1 MNASLATAGSLLA
14 NWTTT
19 ATATSAAAAAV
30 AAAATLQLLAAHSL
44 EEPEAAFSAAGI
56 RPEDLFGGGNLTTAG
71 LSTTTTTVAPFYL
84 LPQQQIRPH
93 PSSNCSSLYN
103 RSCNNSGD
111 PWADGGGP
119 LDLLVKPSKY
129 AAWEVV
135 IIAVLTAITAIVTVL
150 GNILV
155 LIAFAV
161 ERTLRQPSNY
171 FIASL
176 AVTDLLIGLFSMPAY
191 STYLLLERW
200 PMPDILC
207 DIWLALDY
215 TVCLVSQYN
224 VLLITVDR
232 FCSVKIPAK
241 YRNWRAKR
249 KVQIMVIATWIVP
262 SSIFFPI
269 HLGWD
274 TFVGKRGMSQ
284 GSCDAQYIKS
294 NPTFNV
300 VLIFSYFWSTMVVLL
315 ILYAGIYQTAFSLQ
329 RKSQAK
335 HHKVCTSICLTFF
348 HGTLRRIGK

>member
-1 MNASLATAGSLLA
+1 MNTSLAATVAGSLLSQ

-19 ATATSAAAAAV
+19 TALHLLSTASSSV
-30 AAAATLQLLAAHSL
+30 AASL
-44 EEPEAAFSAAGI
+44 GSMTPT
-56 RPEDLFGGGNLTTAG
+56 DLMTGNF
-71 LSTTTTTVAPFYL
+71 STTIAPYYL
-84 LPQQQIRPH
+84 LPQQQIQPH
-93 PSSNCSSLYN
+93 PNSNNCSLF
-103 RSCNNSGD
+103 NSSDCPGNASQ
-111 PWADGGGP
+111 PWFDAV
-119 LDLLVKPSKY
+119 DLKPSKY

-135 IIAVLTAITAIVTVL
+135 IIAVLTAVTAIVTVL

-249 KVQIMVIATWIVP
+249 KVQIMVIATWIIP

-274 TFVGKRGMSQ
+274 TFVGARGMEV

-300 VLIFSYFWSTMVVLL
+300 VLIFSYFWSTLVVLL

-335 HHKVCTSICLTFF
+335 HQKVRVKREREKRSLCLE
-348 HGTLRRIGK
+348 